1 MLRSHGEIASE
12 DSDRQSNRK
21 RKNLANWVGNFS
33 WQRLG
38 SEMRAEGNTSNRELT
53 IHGLRLCVAI
63 NAFKRLLLGDE
74 HIPGKPQT
82 TSVFDSLT
90 ELGVSWSLSDRTW
103 QNWFSDSACSPQPKK
118 IEVLDKVS
126 RLYMKQRSPGKTSQN
141 AVSSPFRELVTGGLV
156 HRIVAPTRAKRLL
169 PVVLA
174 RAMDYEPISPLHLH
188 LDAIEVASLA
198 DGYGDLS
205 WQAIKSVASQRI
217 LEILDSR
224 WNPRNGAI
232 FDSLSSDLALEW
244 NAASDEERQRIRKS
258 LGAFKPDLF
267 PRFMKDKPQPD
278 WHRMGIK
285 PDISSHHVYKL
296 LFTMAVDSRFLRA
309 DRFEAWFLDLATA
322 ALAMYSLAWTDR
334 YTTFGIGLEDE
345 KMFWDAFD
353 QLLFGH
359 EQLEFD
365 QFDIGLAM
373 VRCDAD
379 WDEPACNML
388 LGARERY
395 QAELASLGVTPE
407 AVMSVAR
414 QGADAHPLV
423 YVEGNQMDGAS
434 MS

>member
-1 MLRSHGEIASE
+1 MKTEDNAS
-12 DSDRQSNRK
+12 DQ
-21 RKNLANWVGNFS
+21 
-33 WQRLG
+33 Q
-38 SEMRAEGNTSNRELT
+38 LT

-74 HIPGKPQT
+74 HVPGKPQT
-82 TSVFDSLT
+82 SSVFDSLVYH
-90 ELGVSWSLSDRTW
+90 GVTWNFSERTW
-103 QNWFSDSACSPQPKK
+103 QNWFLDPTCSPQPKK
-118 IEVLDKVS
+118 IEVLDQVA
-126 RLYMKQRSPGKTSQN
+126 RLCLDQRSLGKTSQGVASN
-141 AVSSPFRELVTGGLV
+141 PISELATGGLV
-156 HRIVAPTRAKRLL
+156 HKLLTPSKAKRLW
-169 PVVLA
+169 PVVVA
-174 RAMDYEPISPLHLH
+174 RAMDYEPASPLHLH

-198 DGYGDLS
+198 DGYGDIS

-224 WNPRNGAI
+224 WNPRSGSI
-232 FDSLSSDLALEW
+232 FDSLSSDLTLEW
-244 NAASDEERQRIRKS
+244 NAAGDEERERIRKS

-267 PRFMKDKPQPD
+267 QKFMKEKPQPD
-278 WHRMGIK
+278 WRRMGIK
-285 PDISSHHVYKL
+285 PDIASHHVYKR

-309 DRFEAWFLDLATA
+309 DRFDAWFLDLATA
-322 ALAMYSLAWTDR
+322 ALAMYSLAWADR
-334 YTTFGIGLEDE
+334 YTTSGIGLEDE

-359 EQLEFD
+359 EQLKFD

-407 AVMSVAR
+407 VVMAVAR

-423 YVEGNQMDGAS
+423 YVAGN
-434 MS
+434 